1 MLKWGIIFIFTMLGA
16 EVLLWTEQ
24 ADDNSLDGR
33 LWPRGIALAERL
45 WSDPSGTYRDIEP
58 KILLQRQRFV
68 ENGISSE
75 RLQPEWCLQNQ
86 GDCPLLG

>member
-1 MLKWGIIFIFTMLGA
+1 MTFPTYLRHVGA
-16 EVLLWTEQ
+16 EILLWAEQ
-24 ADDNSLDGR
+24 ADDNTLDGR

-45 WSDPSGTYRDIEP
+45 WSDPSVTFREIEP

-68 ENGISSE
+68 ENGLSSE

-86 GDCPLLG
+86 GECPLL